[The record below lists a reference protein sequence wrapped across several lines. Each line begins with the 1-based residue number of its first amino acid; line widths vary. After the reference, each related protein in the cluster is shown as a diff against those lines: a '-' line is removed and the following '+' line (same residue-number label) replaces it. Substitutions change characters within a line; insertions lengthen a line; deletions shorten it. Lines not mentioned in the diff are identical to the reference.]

1 MARCPSRL
9 YKRMFLSSR
18 LRCVMSC
25 VSHVSEGKDSVTSS
39 NFFCSEPWRER
50 EGGAEGH
57 PIHLH
62 SERETN
68 LTISVLS
75 RSRVR
80 HLGCPN
86 GFATPQGAACPA
98 CVCAF
103 RSSVKSEVGVTGR
116 VRTRH
121 ISPRQ
126 SPSHYARAAAPG
138 PAQAAGGTRPAA
150 RGPSF
155 SPLAHLLRPPSSRRA
170 VPPACLSD
178 IRLPPILYRKS
189 ARERECR
196 DEDGDIGM
204 PVQRFHT
211 PQQPS
216 LPPGPPCAPLTRA
229 LSNMLVVCICQ
240 PALPPSL
247 PSPLLHS
254 HYIFR
259 ARRAYRCDSQ
269 NSP

>member
-1 MARCPSRL
+1 MEGERGRGGGTPDTSPQRARNEPHN
-9 YKRMFLSSR
+9 F
-18 LRCVMSC
+18 
-25 VSHVSEGKDSVTSS
+25 GPFSV
-39 NFFCSEPWRER
+39 
-50 EGGAEGH
+50 
-57 PIHLH
+57 
-62 SERETN
+62 
-68 LTISVLS
+68 
-75 RSRVR
+75 
-80 HLGCPN
+80 
-86 GFATPQGAACPA
+86 QGAASRMSQRIRYTA
-98 CVCAF
+98 GSCVPGVRVCLSIF
-103 RSSVKSEVGVTGR
+103 NQVRSLVMGR